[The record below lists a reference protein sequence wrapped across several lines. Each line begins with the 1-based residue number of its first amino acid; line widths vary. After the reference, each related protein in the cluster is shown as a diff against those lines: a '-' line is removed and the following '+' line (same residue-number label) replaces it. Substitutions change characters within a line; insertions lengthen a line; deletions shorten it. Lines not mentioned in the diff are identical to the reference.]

1 MSVSEYTTATFW
13 IIHVVE
19 LYCIIIVFLIINI
32 LVFSHFETCSIFL
45 NASVSLTCFIEYCI
59 TPVEAATVEPAVY
72 QQ

>member
-1 MSVSEYTTATFW
+1 
-13 IIHVVE
+13 
-19 LYCIIIVFLIINI
+19 LIINI

-72 QQ
+72 QR